1 MTRPTAFHSRTS
13 ALNEGQRWEDWEGF
27 LSATTYAL
35 DPLMEYNA
43 VRMGCGLFDVSPLHK
58 YEVRGPD
65 AKAFLQRMVVR
76 NLAPSRPGRGF
87 YTVWCD
93 EDGYTV
99 WCDDDGKVVD
109 DGGVFH
115 IAEDHL
121 RLTSTLPSLE
131 WLVDSSIGFDVAIE
145 DVSEELA
152 GIALQGPTSRDLL
165 QKLTSVDLSA
175 LKFWHCTNADVCGRP
190 TLISR
195 TGYTGD
201 LGFEIF
207 VRPDDAEQIWDAVM
221 TLAPDYQM
229 RPCGLIALD
238 MTRIEAGLP
247 QIDAEFISSKQT
259 LFEVQKISPL
269 ELGLAWMCKLDGD
282 FFVGRDALI
291 EEKTKGTSRW
301 NTVGIELDVTYIEK
315 YCREFGMPLHLP
327 DQSWTEAVPIYADEA
342 QEKLIGRGTSGMWSS
357 LLKKY
362 IVIARIPPQ
371 YGKPGSRFYIEE
383 VIEAKAF
390 SIPATVVKMPFF
402 DPPRKKA

>member
-1 MTRPTAFHSRTS
+1 MTRLTPFHSRTS
-13 ALNEGQRWEDWEGF
+13 TLNEGQRWDDWEGF
-27 LSATTYAL
+27 LAASMYSL
-35 DPLMEYNA
+35 DPLVEYNA
-43 VRMGCGLFDVSPLHK
+43 VRLGCGLFDVSPLHK

-65 AKAFLQRMVVR
+65 AQALLQRMVVR

-93 EDGYTV
+93 
-99 WCDDDGKVVD
+99 DDGKVVD
-109 DGGVFH
+109 DGAVFH
-115 IAEDHL
+115 IAENHL

-131 WLVDSSIGFDVAIE
+131 WLIDNSSGFDVTIE
-145 DVSEELA
+145 DVSEELV

-175 LKFWHCTNADVCGRP
+175 LKYWHCTDADVVGSP
-190 TLISR
+190 SLISR
-195 TGYTGD
+195 SGYTGD

-207 VRPDDAEQIWDAVM
+207 VRPEDAERIWDSAM
-221 TLAPDYQM
+221 DLASDYQM
-229 RPCGLIALD
+229 RPCGLVALD

-247 QIDAEFISSKQT
+247 TIDAEFISAKQT
-259 LFEVQKISPL
+259 LFEVQTISPL
-269 ELGLAWMCKLDGD
+269 ELGVGWMCKLDGD

-291 EEKTKGTSRW
+291 KEKSSGTSRW
-301 NTVGIELDVTYIEK
+301 NTVGIELDVTYMEK
-315 YCREFGMPLHLP
+315 YFREFAMPLHLP
-327 DQSWTEAVPIYADEA
+327 ERSWSEAVPIYADEP
-342 QEKLIGRGTSGMWSS
+342 QNDLIGRGTSGMWSP

-371 YGKPGSRFYIEE
+371 YAKLGSSFFIEE

>member
-1 MTRPTAFHSRTS
+1 MTRLTPFHSRTS
-13 ALNEGQRWEDWEGF
+13 TLNEGQRWDDWEGF
-27 LSATTYAL
+27 LAASMYSL
-35 DPLMEYNA
+35 DPLVEYNA
-43 VRMGCGLFDVSPLHK
+43 VRLGCGLFDVSPLHK

-65 AKAFLQRMVVR
+65 AQALLQRMVVR

-93 EDGYTV
+93 
-99 WCDDDGKVVD
+99 DDGKVVD
-109 DGGVFH
+109 DGAVFH
-115 IAEDHL
+115 IAENHL

-131 WLVDSSIGFDVAIE
+131 WLIDNSSGFDVTIE
-145 DVSEELA
+145 DVSEELV

-175 LKFWHCTNADVCGRP
+175 LKYWHCTDADVIGSP
-190 TLISR
+190 SLISR
-195 TGYTGD
+195 SGYTGD

-207 VRPDDAEQIWDAVM
+207 VRPEDAERIWDSAM
-221 TLAPDYQM
+221 DLASDYQM
-229 RPCGLIALD
+229 RPCGLVALD

-247 QIDAEFISSKQT
+247 TIDAEFISAKQT
-259 LFEVQKISPL
+259 LFEVQTISPL
-269 ELGLAWMCKLDGD
+269 ELGVGWMCKLDGD

-291 EEKTKGTSRW
+291 KEKLNGTSRW
-301 NTVGIELDVTYIEK
+301 NTVGIELDVTYMEK
-315 YCREFGMPLHLP
+315 YFREFAMPLHLP
-327 DQSWTEAVPIYADEA
+327 ERSWNEAVPIYADEP
-342 QEKLIGRGTSGMWSS
+342 QNDLIGRGTSGMWSP

-371 YGKPGSRFYIEE
+371 YAKLGSSFFIEE

>member
-1 MTRPTAFHSRTS
+1 MTRLTPFHSRTS

-27 LSATTYAL
+27 LAATMYSL
-35 DPLMEYNA
+35 DPLVEYNA
-43 VRMGCGLFDVSPLHK
+43 VRLGCGLFDVSPLHK

-65 AKAFLQRMVVR
+65 AQALLQRMVVR

-93 EDGYTV
+93 
-99 WCDDDGKVVD
+99 DDGKVID

-115 IAEDHL
+115 IAENHL

-131 WLVDSSIGFDVAIE
+131 WLIDNSTGFDVTIE
-145 DVSEELA
+145 DVSEELV
-152 GIALQGPTSRDLL
+152 GVALQGPTSRDLL

-175 LKFWHCTNADVCGRP
+175 LKFWHCTDADVCGKA

-201 LGFEIF
+201 RGFEIF
-207 VRPDDAEQIWDAVM
+207 VRPDDAEEIWDATM
-221 TLAPDYQM
+221 ALAPDYKM
-229 RPCGLIALD
+229 RPCGLVALD
-238 MTRIEAGLP
+238 MTRIEAGLL
-247 QIDAEFISSKQT
+247 QIDAEFISAKQT
-259 LFEVQKISPL
+259 LFEVQTISPL
-269 ELGLAWMCKLDGD
+269 ELGVGWMCKLDGD

-291 EEKTKGTSRW
+291 AEKANGTSRW
-301 NTVGIELDVTYIEK
+301 NTVWIELDVTYIEK
-315 YCREFGMPLHLP
+315 YFREFAMPLHLP
-327 DQSWTEAVPIYADEA
+327 QQSWNEAVPIYSDEA
-342 QEKLIGRGTSGMWSS
+342 QENLIGRGTSGMWSP

-362 IVIARIPPQ
+362 IAIARIPP
-371 YGKPGSRFYIEE
+371 GFAKRGSRFFIEE

-402 DPPRKKA
+402 DPPRKKD

>member
-1 MTRPTAFHSRTS
+1 MTRPTPFHSRTS
-13 ALNEGQRWEDWEGF
+13 ALNQRQRWEDWEGF
-27 LSATTYAL
+27 LAATMYGL
-35 DPLMEYNA
+35 DPLVEYNA
-43 VRMGCGLFDVSPLHK
+43 IRLGCGLFDVSPLHK

-65 AKAFLQRMVVR
+65 AQALLQRMVVR

-93 EDGYTV
+93 DNA
-99 WCDDDGKVVD
+99 KVVD

-115 IAEDHL
+115 IAENHF
-121 RLTSTLPSLE
+121 RLTSTLPNLE
-131 WLVDSSIGFDVAIE
+131 WLIDNSRGFDATIE
-145 DVSEELA
+145 DVSEDIA

-175 LKFWHCTNADVCGRP
+175 LKFWHCTDADVCDRP

-207 VRPDDAEQIWDAVM
+207 VRPDDAETIWDAAM
-221 TLAPDYQM
+221 SLAPDYQM
-229 RPCGLIALD
+229 RPCGLGALD
-238 MTRIEAGLP
+238 MTRIEAGLLS
-247 QIDAEFISSKQT
+247 IDVEFISAKQT
-259 LFEVQKISPL
+259 VFEVQTISPF
-269 ELGLAWMCKLDGD
+269 ELGLGWMCKLDGD
-282 FFVGRDALI
+282 FFVGRDALKK
-291 EEKTKGTSRW
+291 EKANGTSRW
-301 NTVGIELDVTYIEK
+301 NTVGVELDVTYIEK
-315 YCREFGMPLHLP
+315 YFREFAMPLHLP
-327 DQSWTEAVPIYADEA
+327 EQSWNEAVPIYADEA
-342 QEKLIGRGTSGMWSS
+342 QDNLIGRGTSGMWSP

-371 YGKPGSRFYIEE
+371 HAKLGSRFFVEE
-383 VIEAKAF
+383 MIEAKAF

>member
-1 MTRPTAFHSRTS
+1 MTRLTPFHSRTS

-27 LSATTYAL
+27 LAATMYSL
-35 DPLMEYNA
+35 DPLVEYNA
-43 VRMGCGLFDVSPLHK
+43 VRLGCGIFDVSPLHK

-65 AKAFLQRMVVR
+65 AQALLQRMVVR

-87 YTVWCD
+87 YTVWCN
-93 EDGYTV
+93 
-99 WCDDDGKVVD
+99 DDGKVID

-115 IAEDHL
+115 IAENHL

-131 WLVDSSIGFDVAIE
+131 WLIDNSTGFDVTIE
-145 DVSEELA
+145 DVSEELV
-152 GIALQGPTSRDLL
+152 GVALQGPTSRDLL

-175 LKFWHCTNADVCGRP
+175 LKFWHCTDADVSGKP

-207 VRPDDAEQIWDAVM
+207 VRPEDAEEIWDAM
-221 TLAPDYQM
+221 MALATDYQM
-229 RPCGLIALD
+229 RPCGLVALD
-238 MTRIEAGLP
+238 MTRIEAGLL
-247 QIDAEFISSKQT
+247 QINAEFISAKQT
-259 LFEVQKISPL
+259 LFEVQTISPL
-269 ELGLAWMCKLDGD
+269 ELGVGWMCKLDGD

-291 EEKTKGTSRW
+291 AEKANGTSRW

-315 YCREFGMPLHLP
+315 YFREFAMPLHLP
-327 DQSWTEAVPIYADEA
+327 EQSWNEAVPIYSDEA
-342 QEKLIGRGTSGMWSS
+342 QETLIGRGTSGMWSP

-362 IVIARIPPQ
+362 IAIARIPPEFA
-371 YGKPGSRFYIEE
+371 KPGSRFFIEE

-402 DPPRKKA
+402 DPPRKKD

>member
-1 MTRPTAFHSRTS
+1 MTRLTPFHSRTS
-13 ALNEGQRWEDWEGF
+13 TLNEGQRWDDWEGF
-27 LSATTYAL
+27 LAARMYSL
-35 DPLMEYNA
+35 DPLVEYNA
-43 VRMGCGLFDVSPLHK
+43 VRLGCGLFDVSPLHK

-65 AKAFLQRMVVR
+65 AQALLQRMVVR

-93 EDGYTV
+93 
-99 WCDDDGKVVD
+99 DDGKVVD
-109 DGGVFH
+109 DGAVFH
-115 IAEDHL
+115 IAENHL

-131 WLVDSSIGFDVAIE
+131 WLIDNSSGFDVTIE
-145 DVSEELA
+145 DVSEELV

-175 LKFWHCTNADVCGRP
+175 LKYWHCTDADVVGSP
-190 TLISR
+190 SLISR
-195 TGYTGD
+195 SGYTGD

-207 VRPDDAEQIWDAVM
+207 VRPEDAERIWDSAM
-221 TLAPDYQM
+221 DLASDYQM
-229 RPCGLIALD
+229 RPCGLVALD

-247 QIDAEFISSKQT
+247 TIDAEFISAKQT
-259 LFEVQKISPL
+259 LFEVQTISPL
-269 ELGLAWMCKLDGD
+269 ELGVGWMCKLDGD

-291 EEKTKGTSRW
+291 KEKLNGTSRW
-301 NTVGIELDVTYIEK
+301 NTVGIELDVTYMEK
-315 YCREFGMPLHLP
+315 YFREFAMPLHLP
-327 DQSWTEAVPIYADEA
+327 ERSWSEAVPIYADEP
-342 QEKLIGRGTSGMWSS
+342 QNDLIGRGTSGMWSP

-371 YGKPGSRFYIEE
+371 YAKLGSSFFIEE

>member
-1 MTRPTAFHSRTS
+1 MTRLTPFHSRTS
-13 ALNEGQRWEDWEGF
+13 TLNEGQRWDDWEGF
-27 LSATTYAL
+27 LAARMYSL
-35 DPLMEYNA
+35 DPLVEYNA
-43 VRMGCGLFDVSPLHK
+43 VRLGCGLFDVSPLHK

-65 AKAFLQRMVVR
+65 AQALLQRMVVR

-93 EDGYTV
+93 
-99 WCDDDGKVVD
+99 DDGKVVD
-109 DGGVFH
+109 DGAVFH
-115 IAEDHL
+115 IAENHL

-131 WLVDSSIGFDVAIE
+131 WLIDNSSGFDVTIE
-145 DVSEELA
+145 DVSEELV

-175 LKFWHCTNADVCGRP
+175 LKYWHCTDADVVGSP
-190 TLISR
+190 SLISR
-195 TGYTGD
+195 SGYTGD

-207 VRPDDAEQIWDAVM
+207 VRPEDAERIWDSAM
-221 TLAPDYQM
+221 DLASDYQM
-229 RPCGLIALD
+229 RPCGLVALD

-247 QIDAEFISSKQT
+247 TIDAEFISAKQT
-259 LFEVQKISPL
+259 LFEVQTISPL
-269 ELGLAWMCKLDGD
+269 ELGVGWMCKLDGD

-291 EEKTKGTSRW
+291 KEKSNGTSRW
-301 NTVGIELDVTYIEK
+301 NTVGIELDVTYMEK
-315 YCREFGMPLHLP
+315 YFREFAMPLHLP
-327 DQSWTEAVPIYADEA
+327 ERSWSEAVPIYADEP
-342 QEKLIGRGTSGMWSS
+342 QNDLIGRGTSGMWSP

-371 YGKPGSRFYIEE
+371 YAKLGSSFFIEE